1 MGDKILEVNGHSF
14 YGMTHAEAVTIMR
27 NAWNLIMY
35 LESPTNSENPGWHG
49 GMVFHRIVVIA
60 WSPRRDSQNY
70 FRFGSNMQAVLL
82 FVLQS
87 NKTINMIKY

>member
-35 LESPTNSENPGWHG
+35 LESPTNSENTPGWRG
-49 GMVFHRIVVIA
+49 GMFVML
-60 WSPRRDSQNY
+60 NY
-70 FRFGSNMQAVLL
+70 CDCK
-82 FVLQS
+82 QS
-87 NKTINMIKY
+87 EGTF